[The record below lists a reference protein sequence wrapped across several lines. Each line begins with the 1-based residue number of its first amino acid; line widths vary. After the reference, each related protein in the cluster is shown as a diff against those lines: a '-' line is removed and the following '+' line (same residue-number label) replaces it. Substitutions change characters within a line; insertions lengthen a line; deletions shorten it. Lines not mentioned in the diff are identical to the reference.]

1 MAVQIRP
8 ITLCLRSLSRGEPHI
23 SDQVAGDLRNNRVS
37 LGLLNTGLLN
47 LYRYRQQA
55 HNRNQTERGDAD
67 RKSNFDQRKCT
78 PGLGSMIHRR

>member
-8 ITLCLRSLSRGEPHI
+8 ITLCLRSLSRGEPDI
-23 SDQVAGDLRNNRVS
+23 SEQVAGDLRNNRIG

-55 HNRNQTERGDAD
+55 HDRNQTECGDTD
-67 RKSNFDQRKCT
+67 GKSHFDQ
-78 PGLGSMIHRR
+78 